1 MLLFVR
7 FSLRYSAVKPVSTSF
22 IEIVQWEI
30 FRVFLNPSTQGP
42 LPVLPPSLPIAHQR
56 NPPPKPKPSYVA
68 SPRRQSRNHHQ
79 QQ

>member
-56 NPPPKPKPSYVA
+56 NPPKPKPSYVA